1 MASGLNRVTL
11 IGRLGKNPE
20 IRSFESGKNARFTLA
35 TNEDYKNKSGEK
47 ITHTEWHNISL
58 WRGLADI
65 AEAYLKMGDLV
76 YLEGRLRNR
85 SYEQEGVKKYFTE
98 IECDNMVMLG
108 GNNMQQQDNKTN
120 VAQPEPTPEQIFS
133 PNTSEDDDL
142 PF

>member
-1 MASGLNRVTL
+1 MVSGLNRVTL

-47 ITHTEWHNISL
+47 ITHTEWHNISV
-58 WRGLADI
+58 WRGLADV
-65 AEAYLKMGDLV
+65 AESYLKMGDLV
-76 YLEGRLRNR
+76 YIEGRIRNR

-108 GNNMQQQDNKTN
+108 GGMQQQDGRQNEP
-120 VAQPEPTPEQIFS
+120 QQEPTPDQIFS
-133 PNTSEDDDL
+133 PNTSADDDL